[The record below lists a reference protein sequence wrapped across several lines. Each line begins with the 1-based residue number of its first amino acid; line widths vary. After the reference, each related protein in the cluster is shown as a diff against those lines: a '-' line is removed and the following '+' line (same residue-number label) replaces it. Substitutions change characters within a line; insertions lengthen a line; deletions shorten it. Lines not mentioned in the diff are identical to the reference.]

1 MKSELIFSEVLFPVR
16 SEYSN
21 RLPGPSSS
29 PVALLSFIHW
39 RKALTDESSPDG
51 IVANHILYSFSRS
64 SCFNPKA
71 ENKDSHSNDTHAGA
85 DRVYFESWWWVLY
98 HRKSLKWIK
107 KRFTLKHSRSLEEE
121 RVEPGFL
128 PIQAGKS
135 EICAKPMRNSSGVNG
150 RIEKLCCVR
159 LQLLATL

>member
-39 RKALTDESSPDG
+39 RKALTDESPPDG
-51 IVANHILYSFSRS
+51 TVANHILYSFSRS

-71 ENKDSHSNDTHAGA
+71 ENKDSHSNDTQELTVCILRAG
-85 DRVYFESWWWVLY
+85 DGYYIIENHLNESRNGLLWSIRVASKRNAW
-98 HRKSLKWIK
+98 SLA
-107 KRFTLKHSRSLEEE
+107 S
-121 RVEPGFL
+121 FL
-128 PIQAGKS
+128 FRLGKVKFVQNRW
-135 EICAKPMRNSSGVNG
+135 EILRGGG
-150 RIEKLCCVR
+150 R
-159 LQLLATL
+159 QGS